1 MNSVY
6 LRRFENENPSN
17 TCNDFWV
24 SMYLA
29 FESTDRKKLLSTLKI
44 RQKIN
49 TIITSYSRIIFTE
62 EKPRIEFI
70 PFS

>member
-24 SMYLA
+24 FMYLA
-29 FESTDRKKLLSTLKI
+29 FESTDRKK
-44 RQKIN
+44 
-49 TIITSYSRIIFTE
+49 
-62 EKPRIEFI
+62 
-70 PFS
+70 